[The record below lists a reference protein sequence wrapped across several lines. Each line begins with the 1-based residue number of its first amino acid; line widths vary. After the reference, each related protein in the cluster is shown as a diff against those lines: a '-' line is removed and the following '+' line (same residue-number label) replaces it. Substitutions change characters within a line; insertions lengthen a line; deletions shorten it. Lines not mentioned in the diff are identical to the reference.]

1 MDEREPTAADDLD
14 VVLLAGGSG
23 TRLGGQDK
31 AELEVGGQRLIDR
44 AVVALAPAMSAGS
57 TLVIVGPQRALDP
70 APALG
75 IRWTRETPPG
85 GGPLAATAA
94 GLRLVGAPLVAVLA
108 VDLPF
113 VSWAAV
119 HRLAVVLV
127 AQPSAPGALYVDAT
141 GHDQLLFG
149 VWRTTRLR
157 AALPSEPHGKPMRL
171 LAGPNVLRVGLPTS
185 SRCSTAIPS
194 ATSTGRG
201 SSQPPARRPHA
212 SQEARREHAGRLA
225 GRGGA

>member
-1 MDEREPTAADDLD
+1 VVEREPPAADDLD
-14 VVLLAGGSG
+14 IVLLAGGSG

-108 VDLPF
+108 VDLP
-113 VSWAAV
+113 
-119 HRLAVVLV
+119 
-127 AQPSAPGALYVDAT
+127 SAPGALYVDAT

-185 SRCSTAIPS
+185 SRCSTATPS

-212 SQEARREHAGRLA
+212 SQEP
-225 GRGGA
+225 

>member
-1 MDEREPTAADDLD
+1 MDEGEPATAHDLD

-44 AVVALAPAMSAGS
+44 AVAAMAPVPSAGR
-57 TLVIVGPQRALDP
+57 TLVIVGPQRALDG

-94 GLRLVGAPLVAVLA
+94 GLRLVRAPLVAVLA

-113 VSWAAV
+113 LSWAAV
-119 HRLAVVLV
+119 HRLATALV
-127 AQPSAPGALYVDAT
+127 AEPSAAGALYVDAT

-149 VWRTTRLR
+149 VWRTDRLR
-157 AALPSEPHGKPMRL
+157 GALPSEPHAKAMRL
-171 LAGPNVLRVGLPTS
+171 LASSQVVRVPVIDELEVFDCDTPPDLD
-185 SRCSTAIPS
+185 RARRL
-194 ATSTGRG
+194 ATSGVT
-201 SSQPPARRPHA
+201 AA
-212 SQEARREHAGRLA
+212 
-225 GRGGA
+225 RGGGDAR